1 MARKSSGGWRL
12 QSAFWGMVG
21 DRFSLSDLVLL
32 FLYVRRSVAVSSPG
46 FRRFAAL
53 AQAVLGYGGCLS
65 SVFEPEYPPPSVVC
79 AGGFLYH
86 GGHMGGL
93 KSGRLC
99 PLEWPFTL
107 LPHLWPSSLRFLYWC
122 ALFQIPFL
130 LRQVTAL
137 ASPISVRR
145 FSATTSVWW
154 FSGH

>member
-86 GGHMGGL
+86 GGEFVSFSTQAGWCLSSVAGSRRSYGSDGPSVSNFSSSVL
-93 KSGRLC
+93 GDDERVVV
-99 PLEWPFTL
+99 
-107 LPHLWPSSLRFLYWC
+107 LWSL
-122 ALFQIPFL
+122 
-130 LRQVTAL
+130 TA
-137 ASPISVRR
+137 
-145 FSATTSVWW
+145 TS
-154 FSGH
+154 

>member
-32 FLYVRRSVAVSSPG
+32 FLYVRRSVAVSSLG

-86 GGHMGGL
+86 GGEFVSFSTQAGWCLSSVAGSRRSYGSDGPSVSNFSSSVL
-93 KSGRLC
+93 GDDERVVV
-99 PLEWPFTL
+99 
-107 LPHLWPSSLRFLYWC
+107 LWSL
-122 ALFQIPFL
+122 
-130 LRQVTAL
+130 TA
-137 ASPISVRR
+137 
-145 FSATTSVWW
+145 TS
-154 FSGH
+154 

>member
-1 MARKSSGGWRL
+1 
-12 QSAFWGMVG
+12 MVG

-86 GGHMGGL
+86 GGEFVSFSTQAGWCLSSVAGSRRSYGSDGPSVSNFSSSVL
-93 KSGRLC
+93 GDDERVVV
-99 PLEWPFTL
+99 
-107 LPHLWPSSLRFLYWC
+107 LWSL
-122 ALFQIPFL
+122 
-130 LRQVTAL
+130 TA
-137 ASPISVRR
+137 
-145 FSATTSVWW
+145 TS
-154 FSGH
+154 